1 MYCSGRVPMPDLT
14 QPLVTQSPGNGI
26 WALFGYTLGEER
38 QRRLME
44 LGIHKPS
51 KNLCDSSMTGLED
64 S

>member
-1 MYCSGRVPMPDLT
+1 MPDLT